1 MTMASGLYSGLAAVS
16 IAALLTASSAR
27 LSAQQNADSAIHI
40 GDSDLGGVVTSAKG
54 PEAGVWVIAET
65 ADLPTKFA
73 KIVVTDDQGRYV
85 LPDLPKASY
94 SVWVRGYGLVN
105 SPKVR
110 TVPGTIVNLTAV
122 AASGPAAAAEYYP
135 ALYLVF
141 AAQDSRQERVFWN
154 RTKWRRH
161 ASNPEEPRAV
171 AGHHQNGWLLHLSP
185 NRRQGDAHDS
195 QGAGP
200 FQFLGGSVGTAY
212 SVRSGQQ
219 RHGQRDWG
227 LDTKR
232 ALALFADWTDR
243 IAAGELPAAQ
253 PPRPQGVERNVV
265 ISTWDWATPTDY
277 LHDEISTHKRNP
289 TVNANGLIYGS
300 PEESTDFAPIL
311 DPAQDSIS
319 QVKIPVRDP
328 NTPSSADDPILCRR
342 RIGEARRSGKVR
354 PTLTIQ
360 CSTKWGG
367 CGLHPDPSAEQSG
380 LLQSRVGHSLGEAVP
395 ARKFRA
401 PGGNV

>member
-1 MTMASGLYSGLAAVS
+1 MTMASGLYSGFAAVS
-16 IAALLTASSAR
+16 IAALLTASPAR
-27 LSAQQNADSAIHI
+27 LSAQQNTDSPIRI
-40 GDSDLGGVVTSAKG
+40 GGSDLGGIVTSAKG
-54 PEAGVWVIAET
+54 PEAGVWIIAET

-94 SVWVRGYGLVN
+94 SVWVRGYGLVD

-135 ALYLVF
+135 ALYWYSLLKIPDKSEFPGTGPNGNGMPVTLKNQEQWLDIIKTDGCF
-141 AAQDSRQERVFWN
+141 TCHQIGDKATRTIPKELGHFDSSAAAWER
-154 RTKWRRH
+154 RI
-161 ASNPEEPRAV
+161 
-171 AGHHQNGWLLHLSP
+171 Q
-185 NRRQGDAHDS
+185 
-195 QGAGP
+195 
-200 FQFLGGSVGTAY
+200 
-212 SVRSGQQ
+212 SGQASSAMVNAIG
-219 RHGQRDWG
+219 R

-243 IAAGELPAAQ
+243 IAAGELPAVQ
-253 PPRPQGVERNVV
+253 PQRPQGVERNVV
-265 ISTWDWATPTDY
+265 ISIWDWATPTAY
-277 LHDEISTHKRNP
+277 LHDEISTDKRNP

-319 QVKIPVRDP
+319 EMKIPVRDP
-328 NTPSSADDPILCRR
+328 NTPSTADDPILMPSPYW
-342 RIGEARRSGKVR
+342 GSEAIWSSQANAHNPMFDAGVVY
-354 PTLTIQ
+354 IQ
-360 CSTKWGG
+360 N
-367 CGLHPDPSAEQSG
+367 PSAEQSG
-380 LLQSRVGHSLGEAVP
+380 LLQSRVGQSLGEAVP